1 MVQERSSKP
10 ARMEL
15 FHAEV
20 ARISD
25 LTHDVREVELRLI
38 EPCDIQFKAGQ
49 FISFEAP
56 SSGRFPFVTRPYSI
70 ASPPSRSD
78 HVTLVFN
85 LVTGGPGSTYLYG
98 LREGDKIQFKGPAG
112 SFYLK
117 DDGRDLLLVATGTG
131 IAPLRSMLLAELTR
145 ESARQV
151 TLIWGL
157 RSQRDLYYQTE
168 LAGLRQAHPR
178 FSCTIT
184 LSRPEPG
191 WEGHEGRVT
200 AVIEKEIASVKNL
213 SVYLCGNGGMIK
225 DVTAVLNAKGL
236 CPIHRE
242 KYYDE

>member
-1 MVQERSSKP
+1 
-10 ARMEL
+10 MEL

-38 EPCDIQFKAGQ
+38 EPRDIQFKAGQ

-56 SSGRFPFVTRPYSI
+56 SSGRFPFVSRPYSI
-70 ASPPSRSD
+70 ASPPSQSD

-98 LREGDKIQFKGPAG
+98 LREGDKVQFKGPAG

-157 RSQRDLYYQTE
+157 RSQRDLYYQSE

-191 WEGHEGRVT
+191 WPGCEGRVT

-225 DVTAVLNAKGL
+225 DATAVLNGKGL